1 MDFLVVLLIM
11 VFAVVLADIL
21 AEFVPAIASPL
32 IKIGIGIAA
41 IAAVYAAYKFF
52 TGFNI

>member
-21 AEFVPAIASPL
+21 AEFMADKARRARAQAGFMCSHWR
-32 IKIGIGIAA
+32 
-41 IAAVYAAYKFF
+41 
-52 TGFNI
+52 TGH